1 MNHVAIRLWPEDAT
15 SRSNVNPFTKFK
27 VSCQDRITVETPDT
41 RDWLQLESRINH
53 DSPEYA
59 LFYSHLQRHNVVVK
73 VGSSILQREYDIG
86 TFLESLEL
94 PTFLS
99 HHCIFHCL
107 DNPQGLRTDPL
118 PRPLCSVIGE
128 PIHIIVMPE
137 LKGKSFEKYRWTN
150 DSVLTI
156 KNILKHVVLS
166 LCVAST
172 KLKFVHKDLHL
183 HNVIIVRSRRRHI
196 SYGEYG
202 TLPVAEFI
210 PIIMDYDRSIVNS
223 SKPHDVYGD
232 MKRYIFD
239 VDREF
244 GFRTDDLKQLL
255 ADLKS
260 ERQVTTPDV
269 CRRILEA
276 IDSMRPIEHHD
287 IV

>member
-1 MNHVAIRLWPEDAT
+1 
-15 SRSNVNPFTKFK
+15 